1 MGRAHT
7 FIIYCGN
14 VLNAWLNTGIQ
25 IHPGEDKGG
34 KWVRLTRRKS
44 HIKTQ
49 NGHLLRVFPLINVHL
64 YYFTNTHTHTGC
76 ASQNLVTVDEMVR
89 QVHKCTA
96 VHNGGGFMKC
106 WPS

>member
-1 MGRAHT
+1 MHMGRAHT

-64 YYFTNTHTHTGC
+64 YYFTNTHIHTLGVPVRIL
-76 ASQNLVTVDEMVR
+76 SQWTRWSGRSINAPLSIMEE
-89 QVHKCTA
+89 A
-96 VHNGGGFMKC
+96 L
-106 WPS
+106 